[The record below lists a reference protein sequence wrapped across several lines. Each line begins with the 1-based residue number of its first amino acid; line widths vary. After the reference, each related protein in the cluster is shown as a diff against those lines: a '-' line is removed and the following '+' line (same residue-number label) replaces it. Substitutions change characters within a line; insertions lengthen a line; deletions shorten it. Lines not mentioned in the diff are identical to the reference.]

1 MFNEA
6 NSVEEFI
13 LTDLRSLGWQV
24 GQGRDL
30 DRNIDDVLLNT
41 ELIEAL
47 IRLNPA
53 IAARRDYADDVIYKL
68 QAIIQSAHSDGLVR
82 ANEQFTKFLIDEPSM
97 PFGVDQEHIPV
108 KLIDFDNPANNSYIA
123 AQQVTYKIGKT
134 ERRFDIVLFING
146 IPLVIGEAKTPTR
159 DAISWVDGAIQIQ
172 QYEDRVPDF
181 FVPNLFSFATEG
193 KTYRYGA
200 VRMPLDLWGTWR
212 DEDSEPLPAG
222 LDALH
227 AAVEG
232 MLHPDVILDMLRY
245 FALFATHNQRK
256 IKIIP
261 RYQQYQGANKIVER
275 VRLGTHLQQA
285 MKGLIWHFQGSGKS
299 LLMVFAAQKLRLDST
314 LRNPTV
320 LVVVDRIDLDTQISG
335 TFNAAEIPNTV
346 TTEDRDELRRFLA
359 QDTRKIIITTIY
371 KFREPGGVL
380 NDRRNI
386 IVLVDEAHRTQE
398 GNLGRQMR
406 AALPNAFLFGLTG
419 TPINKKERN
428 TFWAFSE
435 EDEPYLSRYSFED
448 SIRDEATLP
457 LHFEAR
463 LIELRVDKDA
473 IDEAYT
479 QITGHLSEQDQAELA
494 KMAAKMAVLIKTRER
509 VQRIVVDIVG
519 HYRDHIEPNG
529 FKAMVVTFDR
539 EACVLYKAEMDKL
552 LLREA
557 SDIVMTVNSGEDEYS
572 SYKRAKNDEEQLL
585 ERFRD
590 PADPLKFL
598 IVTSKLLTGF
608 DAPILQAMYLDKPL
622 KEHNLLQAICRTNR
636 IYARSSDRPAKTHGL
651 IVDYIGVFDE
661 VAKSVTI
668 VDQEIERVVTKI
680 EGLREKFIPALN
692 KCLDYFPNVDRSI
705 AGYEGL
711 MAAQQCLPNNDV
723 RDSFAADFLILSQ
736 LWEAL
741 SPDSLLSY
749 YREDYRWLSQVYQS
763 VKPPSGQGKLLWHA
777 LGAKT
782 LELIHENVHVEAVR
796 DDLDTLVMDAQF
808 LEDLLSGKNPEQAK
822 VLEFQLVARL
832 RKQKDNPVF
841 VALGKRLE
849 DLKDRHERGL
859 ITSIEFLK
867 VLLEIAKDTV
877 RAEKSVEEAVVERE
891 EQGMA
896 ALTELFNETRTAS
909 TPVMV
914 ERVVHEIDA
923 IVRVVRFPGWQQTIK
938 GKREVKQSLRTA
950 LQKYQLHKE
959 QDLFDKAYGY
969 IEEYY

>member
-13 LTDLRSLGWQV
+13 LSDLRSLGWQV
-24 GQGRDL
+24 VQGREL
-30 DRNIDDVLLNT
+30 VRAIDDVLLSQ
-41 ELIEAL
+41 ELVDAL

-53 IAARRDYADDVIYKL
+53 IAARPEFADDMIYKL
-68 QAIIQSAHSDGLVR
+68 RAILQSVHSDGLVR
-82 ANEQFTKFLIDEPSM
+82 ANEQFTKFLQDEPSM

-108 KLIDFDNPANNSYIA
+108 KLIDFDTLANNSYIV
-123 AQQVTYKIGKT
+123 AQQVTYKIGKI
-134 ERRFDIVLFING
+134 ERRFDLVLFVNG

-159 DAISWVDGAIQIQ
+159 EAISWVDGAMQIQ
-172 QYEDRVPDF
+172 QYEERIPAF

-222 LDALH
+222 LDAVR

-232 MLHPDVILDMLRY
+232 MLHPAVILDMLRY
-245 FALFATHNQRK
+245 FALFATHKQRK

-275 VRLGTHLQQA
+275 VRLGTQLQQA
-285 MKGLIWHFQGSGKS
+285 MRGLIWHFQGSGKS
-299 LLMVFAAQKLRLDST
+299 LLMVFAAQKLRLDSM

-346 TTEDRDELRRFLA
+346 TTEDRDELRRLLA

-371 KFREPGGVL
+371 KFRESGGVL

-398 GNLGRQMR
+398 GDLGRQMR
-406 AALPNAFLFGLTG
+406 EALPNAFLFGLTG

-435 EDEPYLSRYSFED
+435 DDEPYLSRYSFED

-473 IDEAYT
+473 IDEAYAR
-479 QITGHLSEQDQAELA
+479 ITGHLSEQDQAELA
-494 KMAAKMAVLIKTRER
+494 KMAAKMAILIKTRER
-509 VQRIVVDIVG
+509 VQRIVSDIVG
-519 HYRDHIEPNG
+519 HYREQIEPNG

-539 EACVLYKAEMDKL
+539 EACVLYKSEMDKL
-552 LLREA
+552 LPREA

-572 SYKRAKNDEEQLL
+572 AYRRTKTDEEQLL

-608 DAPILQAMYLDKPL
+608 DAPTLQVMYLDKPL

-636 IYARSSDRPAKTHGL
+636 VYARSADRPAKTHGL

-661 VAKSVTI
+661 VARSMTV
-668 VDQEIERVVTKI
+668 VNEEIMRVVTKL
-680 EGLREKFIPALN
+680 EGLREKFAPAMET
-692 KCLDYFPNVDRSI
+692 CLAYFPNVDRSV

-723 RDSFAADFLILSQ
+723 RDHFAADFLVLSQ

-741 SPDSLLSY
+741 SPDPVVTH

-822 VLEFQLVARL
+822 VLEFKLIARL
-832 RKQKDNPVF
+832 RKHKDNPVF
-841 VALGKRLE
+841 IALGKRLE
-849 DLKDRHERGL
+849 TLKDRHERGL

-909 TPVMV
+909 TSVMV